1 MIYIIKRS
9 LRERFVYDI
18 CFPRY
23 KKNISKKDFRFTPM
37 KSHVE
42 TSPNLQTMST
52 VNFCHSIVKLK
63 TTVVVHVHKSD
74 IYNHIKNFFIGSPF
88 SSCSL
93 SVLCFN
99 NFLLKILKLFLMRKQ
114 LQLTQTNRPV
124 RREFM
129 ISLNPTECPSVRR
142 R

>member
-1 MIYIIKRS
+1 MTYVFS
-9 LRERFVYDI
+9 DT
-18 CFPRY
+18 

-37 KSHVE
+37 ESHVE

-52 VNFCHSIVKLK
+52 VTSCHSIVKPK
-63 TTVVVHVHKSD
+63 TTVVEHGHKSD
-74 IYNHIKNFFIGSPF
+74 IYNHIKYFFFGSPV
-88 SSCSL
+88 SSCSP

-124 RREFM
+124 RREIM

>member
-1 MIYIIKRS
+1 MFS
-9 LRERFVYDI
+9 QG
-18 CFPRY
+18 
-23 KKNISKKDFRFTPM
+23 KKTNLEFDFSFTPM

-42 TSPNLQTMST
+42 TSSNLQAIST
-52 VNFCHSIVKLK
+52 VTFCHSVVKLK
-63 TTVVVHVHKSD
+63 TTVVEHVHISD
-74 IYNHIKNFFIGSPF
+74 IYNRVNNLFFGSPF
-88 SSCSL
+88 RSCGL

-114 LQLTQTNRPV
+114 LQLTQTNRSV